1 MSAPARK
8 PPALPRGVSV
18 AAVLC
23 LVLSGTTGM
32 YAAMEAS
39 SLMNLAQVRDSPPRD
54 LSGLGDPASIKLMEG
69 VLHAQLSALEP
80 MQESRSLVLG
90 ALAVTC
96 AFAFVAAARMLRP
109 AGLPR
114 EGMRQLL
121 GGAAILAAILRVIDG
136 AQWLVVVNRANA
148 AIAQEILPKLEQLKT
163 PAAEFLRQFFTHLP
177 NLLPALTLA
186 HTFFIAGAF
195 VVIGRYFHSDR
206 VREAVTAQDGHAE

>member
-1 MSAPARK
+1 MSSPARQ
-8 PPALPRGVSV
+8 PPALPRGVSI

-23 LVLSGTTGM
+23 LIFSGMTGM

-39 SLMNLAQVRDSPPRD
+39 SLINLSQSKENT
-54 LSGLGDPASIKLMEG
+54 LQGMSGLGDPALIQRMEK
-69 VLHAQLSALEP
+69 VVHAQTAALEP
-80 MQESRSLVLG
+80 MRETRSLVLG
-90 ALAVTC
+90 SLAVTC

-114 EGMRQLL
+114 EGMRRLL
-121 GGAAILAAILRVIDG
+121 GGATIIAALLRIIDG

-148 AIAQEILPKLEQLKT
+148 ATVEAMSLPLEKLQS
-163 PAAEFLRQFFTHLP
+163 PAADLMRQLIPHIP
-177 NLLPALTLA
+177 PALALA

-206 VREAVTAQDGHAE
+206 VRQAVIAHDGPAE

>member
-1 MSAPARK
+1 MSTPARQ
-8 PPALPRGVSV
+8 PPGLPRGISF

-23 LVLSGTTGM
+23 LVLSGMTGM

-39 SLMNLAQVRDSPPRD
+39 SLLNLSESKENTLRSVA
-54 LSGLGDPASIKLMEG
+54 GMGDPAVIERMES
-69 VLHAQLSALEP
+69 VVHAQTAALEP
-80 MQESRSLVLG
+80 MREPRSLVLG
-90 ALAVTC
+90 SLAVTC

-114 EGMRQLL
+114 EGMRRLL

-148 AIAQEILPKLEQLKT
+148 ATVEAMILPLKDLKS
-163 PAAEFLRQFFTHLP
+163 PVADLMRELIPHIP
-177 NLLPALTLA
+177 PALALA

-206 VREAVTAQDGHAE
+206 VREAVTAQDGPAE

>member
-1 MSAPARK
+1 VSAPARK
-8 PPALPRGVSV
+8 PPALPRGVSI

-23 LVLSGTTGM
+23 LVFSGMTGM
-32 YAAMEAS
+32 CAATDAS
-39 SLMNLAQVRDSPPRD
+39 TVISLEQARENSQRS
-54 LSGLGDPASIKLMEG
+54 LSELGDPALMRLMES

-80 MQESRSLVLG
+80 MRESRAFVLV

-109 AGLPR
+109 AGMPR
-114 EGMRQLL
+114 EGMRRLL
-121 GGAAILAAILRVIDG
+121 GGAAILAALLRIIDG

-148 AIAQEILPKLEQLKT
+148 AIMQDALPKLEPLKT
-163 PAAEFLRQFFTHLP
+163 PASELLRQFFTQFP
-177 NLLPALTLA
+177 SFLPAMTLA

-206 VREAVTAQDGHAE
+206 VREAVIAHDGPAE